1 MVVEPQALC
10 PWVSEEPLAWVW
22 MVGCDQIG
30 KLPVPVRTLVPVSLL
45 KLELAS
51 AQAQVQAQVRIV
63 AGGTWKPRE
72 QA

>member
-1 MVVEPQALC
+1 MVEPQALY

-51 AQAQVQAQVRIV
+51 AQAQMQVQAQVRLLV
-63 AGGTWKPRE
+63 RP
-72 QA
+72 

>member
-1 MVVEPQALC
+1 
-10 PWVSEEPLAWVW
+10 

-30 KLPVPVRTLVPVSLL
+30 KLPVPVRTLVPASLQKL
-45 KLELAS
+45 ELASLQKLELAS